1 MIPNKVTKGKETNLW
16 WKMYWLK
23 KVSTE
28 SKSKTIRK
36 PFRFKVGD
44 KVRITYIRNI
54 FTREYEEKWTGEIF
68 KVTQR
73 IMGGGLPIYRLKD
86 VHDEEIKG
94 TFYQSELQKV
104 DVWDDDIWK
113 IEKILKKKGKGNNKQ
128 YFIKW
133 LHWPKKFNSW
143 IYVRDVNNL

>member
-1 MIPNKVTKGKETNLW
+1 
-16 WKMYWLK
+16 MYWLK
-23 KVSTE
+23 KDSTE

-73 IMGGGLPIYRLKD
+73 IMRGGLPIYRLKD

>member
-1 MIPNKVTKGKETNLW
+1 M
-16 WKMYWLK
+16 
-23 KVSTE
+23 
-28 SKSKTIRK
+28 R
-36 PFRFKVGD
+36 
-44 KVRITYIRNI
+44 
-54 FTREYEEKWTGEIF
+54 
-68 KVTQR
+68 
-73 IMGGGLPIYRLKD
+73 GGLPINKLKD
-86 VHDEEIKG
+86 FHDEEIKG

>member
-1 MIPNKVTKGKETNLW
+1 MPI
-16 WKMYWLK
+16 

-54 FTREYEEKWTGEIF
+54 FTREYDEKWTGEIF

-73 IMGGGLPIYRLKD
+73 IMRGRLPIYRLKD
-86 VHDEEIKG
+86 FHDEEIKG

-104 DVWDDDIWK
+104 RNDDIWK
-113 IEKILKKKGKGNNKQ
+113 IEKILKTKGKGNNK
-128 YFIKW
+128 
-133 LHWPKKFNSW
+133 
-143 IYVRDVNNL
+143 

>member
-1 MIPNKVTKGKETNLW
+1 
-16 WKMYWLK
+16 MYWPK
-23 KVSTE
+23 NVSSE

-54 FTREYEEKWTGEIF
+54 FTREYDEKWNGEIF

-73 IMGGGLPIYRLKD
+73 IMRGVLLIYRLKD
-86 VHDEEIKG
+86 FRDEEING

-104 DVWDDDIWK
+104 DVWDDDI
-113 IEKILKKKGKGNNKQ
+113 L
-128 YFIKW
+128 
-133 LHWPKKFNSW
+133 
-143 IYVRDVNNL
+143 